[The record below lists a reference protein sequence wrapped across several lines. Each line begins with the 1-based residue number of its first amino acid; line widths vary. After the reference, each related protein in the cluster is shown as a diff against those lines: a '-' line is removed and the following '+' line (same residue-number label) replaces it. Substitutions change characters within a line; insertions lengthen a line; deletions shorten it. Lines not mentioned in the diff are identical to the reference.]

1 MGFSLPSSSF
11 TQVLIGVE
19 GRVNGFVKG
28 VVQYGSVLLLFL
40 ALAVIVGAA
49 IGYPVMWLWNEL
61 MPELFGLGRITF
73 WQAVGLY
80 LLAQALFG
88 TIGSKKK
95 KDN

>member
-1 MGFSLPSSSF
+1 M
-11 TQVLIGVE
+11 
-19 GRVNGFVKG
+19 NGFVKG
-28 VVQYGSVLLLFL
+28 VVQYGGLLFMFL

-61 MPELFGLGRITF
+61 MPELFGLGEITF

-88 TIGSKKK
+88 TVGSRKKK
-95 KDN
+95 ND